1 MSKGRKRSHH
11 RSFPHEPGLK
21 EIFGAVVSHPD
32 RFGGRPFLREKNV
45 EVQPILDLIM
55 DGLTDRQICNRLKKE
70 KIATHDVEAVRAYQA
85 RFLPET
91 LSKEFNRAASTKNM
105 MLLDEN
111 IPYRTLYDVVR
122 LFGRSSHARADG
134 LYDEHN
140 DDEHDIWQ
148 HAIDNKYAAVVTADA
163 DFLRIS
169 QFHRNRMEAKYG
181 SLKACPEHIP
191 ALIYFERPVSKNET
205 VRLLEQNRSAI
216 MKFLR
221 SNDAVALKITEDGC
235 EKIYKHTHGKGMKNG
250 DDGLDHSGPSSA
262 PAP

>member
-1 MSKGRKRSHH
+1 VTTAHVVIDCHIDDVFTFLSDLKNAPRWA
-11 RSFPHEPGLK
+11 PG
-21 EIFGAVVSHPD
+21 VVSVAQVA
-32 RFGGRPFLREKNV
+32 G
-45 EVQPILDLIM
+45 
-55 DGLTDRQICNRLKKE
+55 DGPGPG
-70 KIATHDVEAVRAYQA
+70 A
-85 RFLPET
+85 
-91 LSKEFNRAASTKNM
+91 
-105 MLLDEN
+105 
-111 IPYRTLYDVVR
+111 LYDVVR

-169 QFHRNRMEAKYG
+169 QFHRNRMTAKYG

-191 ALIYFERPVSKNET
+191 ALIYFERPMSKNET
-205 VRLLEQNRSAI
+205 IALLEQNQSTI
-216 MKFLR
+216 LKFLR

-250 DDGLDHSGPSSA
+250 DDGLDHSGPGSA